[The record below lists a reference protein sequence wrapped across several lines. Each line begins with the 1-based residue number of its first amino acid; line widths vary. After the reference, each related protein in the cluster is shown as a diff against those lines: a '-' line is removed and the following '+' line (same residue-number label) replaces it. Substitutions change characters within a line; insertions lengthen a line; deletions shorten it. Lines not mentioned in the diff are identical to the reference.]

1 MQNPESRRYTW
12 RAVRNGQLK
21 QARLDYF
28 LVSSD
33 VTNFVHSIE
42 TPAGYRTDHSIVMIN
57 LAFSEQQRGRGFWK
71 FNNSLLYDSEY
82 VSRVKKCIKETVE
95 EYKFME
101 TRIVQSQLGFQLTIN
116 SSLKLLNCK
125 SEELQYHTL
134 LEINERGLGRRNK
147 SKKK

>member
-1 MQNPESRRYTW
+1 MQNYTIDTVNYTRQNNPKAKEAVFRLMHFFELFDIFRMQNPESRRYTW

-42 TPAGYRTDHSIVMIN
+42 TVAGYRTDHSTAIIN

-82 VSRVKKCIKETVE
+82 FNRVKSALRRLSKNI
-95 EYKFME
+95 KFME
-101 TRIVQSQLGFQLTIN
+101 TRIV
-116 SSLKLLNCK
+116 
-125 SEELQYHTL
+125 
-134 LEINERGLGRRNK
+134 
-147 SKKK
+147 